1 MAKKLYF
8 DFQFTNSNQA
18 RIFPCT
24 WPTTASGNTTATVI
38 ERHRALMDALPA
50 VTGGASSAVK
60 QAREVGAWFNL
71 TQVFTTDYFNRGY
84 APLLLDFVGRN
95 LTTRIPFLDPGNVVV
110 TTKAGHTPIFT
121 SHFAVR
127 LRLFVLPDA
136 GVANDI
142 RGVCY
147 VQRQHSVEV

>member
-8 DFQFTNSNQA
+8 DFQFTNSPQT

-24 WPTTASGNTTATVI
+24 WPTTASGTTTRTVI
-38 ERHRALMDALPA
+38 ERHGALMDALPA
-50 VTGGASSAVK
+50 VTGGSPSAVK

-71 TQVFTTDYFNRGY
+71 ALVLTQAGGY
-84 APLLLDFVGRN
+84 MPLFLDFVGRD
-95 LTTRIPFLDPGNVVV
+95 LTTRIPFLDPGNAVV
-110 TTKAGHTPIFT
+110 TTKAGQTPIFT
-121 SHFAVR
+121 SNFAVR
-127 LRLFVLPDA
+127 LRLRDPA
-136 GVANDI
+136 GANAVDY

>member
-71 TQVFTTDYFNRGY
+71 ALVFTAGGGGDVGY
-84 APLLLDFVGRN
+84 VPILLDFVGRN

-110 TTKAGHTPIFT
+110 TTKAGQTPIFT
-121 SHFAVR
+121 SNFAVR
-127 LRLFVLPDA
+127 LRCDA
-136 GVANDI
+136 VPGGPPVDV